1 MGQCLNKYSGQ
12 MSRATPTNASSIKH
26 VKKKAKKD
34 LYEFNNTTKKLFLHS
49 SQDSSISQR
58 NSLQQRT
65 TNSLLS
71 RTHHHQHQQLP
82 KTQLEPR
89 RDIPI
94 HKIPELL
101 AKITCHI
108 SPSSDK
114 YSSQQHTTNSARAVQ
129 LSDQRIE
136 TLFESYCD
144 HQATEKVINIDG
156 IIRFCHDL
164 QLNPES
170 FEILVLAWIFRAQQM
185 YQFTHDE
192 FIGGFKT
199 MKCDNI
205 NDLRTKLCTYLEQE
219 LLINDYLF
227 YKDFYSWTY
236 YYGLDR
242 SNGQR
247 NLCINI
253 ACSLWRLIYSEVKQR
268 PRILDSWLNYL
279 ENVQTHIKFTT
290 FDTWNVWPQF
300 SKYIEN
306 NLDNYDDSEAWPCL
320 FDEFVEYERQNK
332 QQITTTT
339 DSMMT

>member
-1 MGQCLNKYSGQ
+1 MGQYLDKSSGQ
-12 MSRATPTNASSIKH
+12 MSKSTPTNSFSTTH
-26 VKKKAKKD
+26 VKKKAKND
-34 LYEFNNTTKKLFLHS
+34 LYEFNSATKTLLSHLNHNS
-49 SQDSSISQR
+49 SFNQR
-58 NSLQQRT
+58 NSLQQRS
-65 TNSLLS
+65 TNSTIS
-71 RTHHHQHQQLP
+71 RVHHHQP

-89 RDIPI
+89 RDMPI

-108 SPSSDK
+108 SQSSDK
-114 YSSQQHTTNSARAVQ
+114 YSSLEHTTTVE

-136 TLFESYCD
+136 ILFQTYCNERGTD
-144 HQATEKVINIDG
+144 KTIDIDG
-156 IIRFCHDL
+156 IIKFCYDL

-185 YQFTHDE
+185 YHFTHAE
-192 FIGGFKT
+192 FTGGFKT

-205 NDLRTKLCTYLEQE
+205 NDLRVKLCTYIEQE
-219 LLINDYLF
+219 LLTNDYLF

-236 YYGLDR
+236 YFGLDR

-247 NLCINI
+247 NLGVDI
-253 ACSLWRLIYSEVKQR
+253 ACCLWRLIYSQRKQ
-268 PRILDSWLNYL
+268 PPSILDSWLNYL
-279 ENVQTHIKFTT
+279 EHVQTHIKVIT

-320 FDEFVEYERQNK
+320 FDEFVDYERQNK
-332 QQITTTT
+332 QQTEIENIMTT
-339 DSMMT
+339 